1 MSRRYP
7 DHPLLG
13 IGALI
18 FEDDEISDF
27 RAATLSKNIYEEPP
41 TPRQGRPSGQPQ
53 DVSPG
58 VASTGFIA
66 RGSDDPPEHAP
77 RILMVER
84 AGNPLKGYWSLP
96 GGLVET
102 GESLETA
109 VKREI
114 LEETGL
120 QVEPLKM
127 FELFER
133 IMRDA
138 EGKAEYHYVLL
149 DYLCK
154 VVGGTLNAGDDVSRA
169 EWVRREDLPSLLIT
183 EGTLDVIERA
193 YRARRSCT

>member
-7 DHPLLG
+7 EHPLLG
-13 IGALI
+13 IGAII
-18 FEDDEISDF
+18 FNDD
-27 RAATLSKNIYEEPP
+27 
-41 TPRQGRPSGQPQ
+41 
-53 DVSPG
+53 
-58 VASTGFIA
+58 
-66 RGSDDPPEHAP
+66 

-102 GESLETA
+102 GETLETA

-120 QVEPLKM
+120 HVEPQQM

-133 IMRDA
+133 IMRDPQ
-138 EGKAEYHYVLL
+138 GQAEYHYVLL

-154 VVGGTLNAGDDVSRA
+154 VVGGTLQAGDDVGRA

-193 YRARRSCT
+193 YGARRSCT

>member
-1 MSRRYP
+1 
-7 DHPLLG
+7 
-13 IGALI
+13 
-18 FEDDEISDF
+18 
-27 RAATLSKNIYEEPP
+27 
-41 TPRQGRPSGQPQ
+41 
-53 DVSPG
+53 
-58 VASTGFIA
+58 
-66 RGSDDPPEHAP
+66 
-77 RILMVER
+77 MVER
-84 AGNPLKGYWSLP
+84 AGSPLKGYWSLP

-120 QVEPLKM
+120 QVEPLQM

-138 EGKAEYHYVLL
+138 EGRAEYHFVLL

-154 VVGGTLNAGDDVSRA
+154 VVGGTLKAGDDVSRA

>member
-1 MSRRYP
+1 MPRRYP

-13 IGALI
+13 IGAII
-18 FEDDEISDF
+18 FENDETQD
-27 RAATLSKNIYEEPP
+27 
-41 TPRQGRPSGQPQ
+41 SG
-53 DVSPG
+53 
-58 VASTGFIA
+58 
-66 RGSDDPPEHAP
+66 
-77 RILMVER
+77 ILMVER

-102 GESLETA
+102 GETLETA

-114 LEETGL
+114 VEETGL
-120 QVEPLKM
+120 QVEPLEM

-138 EGKAEYHYVLL
+138 DGKAEYHYVLL

-154 VVGGTLNAGDDVSRA
+154 VVGGTLKAGDDVSRA
-169 EWVRREDLPSLLIT
+169 EWVRHEDLSSLLIT

>member
-1 MSRRYP
+1 MPRRYP
-7 DHPLLG
+7 EHPLLG
-13 IGALI
+13 IGAII
-18 FEDDEISDF
+18 FED
-27 RAATLSKNIYEEPP
+27 
-41 TPRQGRPSGQPQ
+41 Q
-53 DVSPG
+53 D
-58 VASTGFIA
+58 
-66 RGSDDPPEHAP
+66 

-102 GESLETA
+102 GETLETA

-120 QVEPLKM
+120 QVEPQQM

-133 IMRDA
+133 IMHDA
-138 EGKAEYHYVLL
+138 QGQAEYHYVLL

-154 VVGGTLNAGDDVSRA
+154 VVGGTLQAGDDVSRA

>member
-1 MSRRYP
+1 MPRRYP
-7 DHPLLG
+7 EHPLLG
-13 IGALI
+13 IGAII
-18 FEDDEISDF
+18 FEDD
-27 RAATLSKNIYEEPP
+27 
-41 TPRQGRPSGQPQ
+41 
-53 DVSPG
+53 
-58 VASTGFIA
+58 
-66 RGSDDPPEHAP
+66 

-102 GESLETA
+102 GETLETA

-120 QVEPLKM
+120 QVEPQQM

-138 EGKAEYHYVLL
+138 QGQAEYHYVLL

-154 VVGGTLNAGDDVSRA
+154 VVGGTLQAGDDVSRA

-193 YRARRSCT
+193 YSARRSCT

>member
-1 MSRRYP
+1 MPRRYP
-7 DHPLLG
+7 EHPLLG
-13 IGALI
+13 IGAII
-18 FEDDEISDF
+18 FED
-27 RAATLSKNIYEEPP
+27 
-41 TPRQGRPSGQPQ
+41 Q
-53 DVSPG
+53 D
-58 VASTGFIA
+58 
-66 RGSDDPPEHAP
+66 

-102 GESLETA
+102 GETLETA

-120 QVEPLKM
+120 QVEPQQM

-138 EGKAEYHYVLL
+138 QGQAEYHYVLL

-154 VVGGTLNAGDDVSRA
+154 VVGGTLQAGDDVSRA

-193 YRARRSCT
+193 YSARRSCT